1 MHRCGPVYFLTLAI
15 IVVSVVVLT
24 GCLGKSS
31 SNASL
36 GGVSSVSLSPSS
48 PVSLDVGSTQPFSAS
63 GKDSSGKTVL
73 GVNIQFVV
81 ASATTNGAVPLS
93 VASNGNGCAGTWDAA
108 VAICSPGTPGIATV
122 QAVINGVYSAPTT
135 VYVHQHI
142 DSIQIRDALNQQPYP
157 YDCFSQGKTWQYEA
171 FAFNNNV
178 DISNTVGPM
187 SWTASNSGVVTVTPM
202 LNGTP
207 GSQVNLVQTT
217 AKSPGITRIS
227 ASVAG
232 TTSDPL
238 PYTTCLIKA
247 VYMQIGGQSQ
257 AGNTV
262 TVNSGSSVMVTA
274 IAIDT
279 LYNKADFAP
288 LAAPPLTWSTSNPE
302 VVGFST
308 ATNSTGSNTA
318 AARSNLGSAT
328 LTVSC
333 SPPSCNIGLPGV
345 APTGASVPSLPI
357 YASDCLGTGLPGA
370 VCPLPAGTKAYSAIT
385 VDVTVPTSTTAPT
398 YSAWAA
404 TTGCADAPGCS
415 SALFS
420 VTPGTTS
427 PSAIVSLPRTPNSL
441 MFNHVSAAR
450 LYIGSDEGLMYVS
463 ISSNP
468 TVTPISTASTTCNV
482 TLCGKVLTIS
492 NDGNLVVVSD
502 TISTPNQVYI
512 YNGGSTTSVAPVDL
526 IIPGEKA
533 IAAAFSPDELKLFI
547 LTDTGTM
554 YVYSTLDAL
563 TPVPA
568 IATSVSDIKFSANGS
583 FAYVAGTPQPNQVS
597 GFATCDTPAT
607 GVFSGIATTYPM
619 LPPQPT
625 TPPIALYPLPTLQ
638 LDSAGNTIQ
647 QVLALDPPNVDTF
660 SVGATQTPLAD
671 GQFVCNPP
679 SAGLDTSIPQ
689 TSATLGQGDFTPV
702 YAQVAGNGAQFI
714 VVAEK
719 IPAVLLFDVSNG
731 TTSSIPLANSASP
744 IAASASPDGSRV
756 FVAAC
761 DEYDSSV
768 PPNQPPVCAAA
779 SIHIVNTVNQSDI
792 QQVPYVNSGDNNDRN
807 MCSNGGNPAPQC
819 LPNLIAVKPD

>member
-1 MHRCGPVYFLTLAI
+1 MHRCGPVFFLTLAI
-15 IVVSVVVLT
+15 SFVVVLT

-31 SNASL
+31 SNTGI
-36 GGVSSVSLSPSS
+36 GGVSSVALNPST
-48 PVSLDVGSTQPFSAS
+48 PVSLDVGSTQVFSAN
-63 GKDSSGKTVL
+63 GKDASGKTVL
-73 GVNIQFVV
+73 GVNIQYVV
-81 ASATTNGAVPLS
+81 SSATTNGAVPLS

-108 VAICSPGTPGIATV
+108 VAICSPGTPGVATV
-122 QAVINGVYSAPTT
+122 TAVINGVSSPPTT

-142 DSIQIRDALNQQPYP
+142 DSIQIKDALNQPPYP

-171 FAFNNNV
+171 FAFNNNI

-187 SWTASNSGVVTVTPM
+187 SWSTSNNGVVTTTP
-202 LNGTP
+202 LLTGTP

-217 AKSPGITRIS
+217 AKAPGITQIS
-227 ASVAG
+227 ASVSG
-232 TTSDPL
+232 TTSDPI

-247 VYMQIGGQSQ
+247 VYLQIGGQSQ
-257 AGNTV
+257 AGNTAN
-262 TVNSGSSVMVTA
+262 VNSGGSVPVTA

-279 LYNKADFAP
+279 LYNEANFAP
-288 LAAPPLTWSTSNPE
+288 LSAPPLTWSTSNPE

-308 ATNSTGSNTA
+308 PTNSTGSNTA

-328 LTVSC
+328 ITVSC
-333 SPPSCNIGLPGV
+333 SPPTCNIGLPGV
-345 APTGASVPSLPI
+345 APSGATVPSLPI
-357 YASDCLGTGLPGA
+357 YASDCEATGLPGA
-370 VCPLPAGTKAYSAIT
+370 ACPLQAGTKAYSAIT
-385 VDVTVPTSTTAPT
+385 VNVTAPATATPPT
-398 YSAWAA
+398 YTAWAA
-404 TTGCADAPGCS
+404 TTGCQDNPGCS

-420 VTPGTTS
+420 VTPGTM
-427 PSAIVSLPRTPNSL
+427 PIGGIVALPRTPNSL
-441 MFNHVSAAR
+441 MFNHVSASR

-463 ISSNP
+463 ISANP
-468 TVTPISTASTTCNV
+468 TVTPVSSSSTTCNI

-512 YNGGSTTSVAPVDL
+512 YNGSSTMSTAPVDL

-547 LTDTGTM
+547 LTSTGTM

-563 TPVPA
+563 TSVPT
-568 IATSVSDIKFSANGS
+568 IATSVTDVKFSADGS
-583 FAYVAGTPQPNQVS
+583 FAFVAGTPQPNQVS

-607 GVFSGIATTYPM
+607 GIFSGITTTYPM
-619 LPPQPT
+619 LPPQAT
-625 TPPIALYPLPTLQ
+625 TSPMALYPLPTLL
-638 LDSAGNTIQ
+638 LDSAGNTVQ

-660 SVGATQTPLAD
+660 AVSASQTPLAD
-671 GQFVCNPP
+671 GHFVCNPP
-679 SAGLDTSIPQ
+679 TAGLDSSIPH

-702 YAQVAGNGAQFI
+702 YAELAGNGAQFI
-714 VVAEK
+714 VVAENV
-719 IPAVLLFDVSNG
+719 PAVLLFDVNNG

-761 DEYDSSV
+761 DQYDSTQ
-768 PPNQPPVCAAA
+768 NPPVCSVA
-779 SIHIVNTVNQSDI
+779 SVHIVNTVNQADI
-792 QQVPYVNSGDNNDRN
+792 QQVQYVDASDNNDRN
-807 MCSNGGNPAPQC
+807 MCNNGGNPAPQC